1 MEPAPVKL
9 RWRDTW
15 LIWDNAV
22 TTQTVGVGKDY
33 LSADPTYVM
42 TGSFR
47 PRYYLY
53 DGEDQEAIYLAGRV
67 DVIHEFTNSDVTT
80 RRGETTLS
88 DAVLLAGY
96 RRMLAKSP
104 GYETI
109 GTIRLPILTFP
120 TSKFSMNNGTIM
132 GLGTELRLS
141 QSMPLAGE
149 KWSVFKTITLGAIA
163 GYNHTFTVATQG
175 TNPDLR
181 YVRMD
186 PLGRAIPGDQLA
198 GAAFPE
204 HELPLSVLLIA
215 DITDRLSLFLEASY
229 RPTWKYSFKP
239 VQVCNPLTGCS
250 PAMEPPSPNTF
261 VPISGFDAY
270 VDYTP
275 IDQLSIDLGYI
286 NLAPQPGLDG
296 QRRTLFYSP
305 GAQFYL
311 SVIGHLDS
319 IYLGATGKRAEASGA
334 TTRLRP

>member
-1 MEPAPVKL
+1 MKL

-186 PLGRAIPGDQLA
+186 PLGRPIPGDQLA

-229 RPTWKYSFKP
+229 RPTWKYSFSH
-239 VQVCNPLTGCS
+239 CTHHGERGDGNP
-250 PAMEPPSPNTF
+250 
-261 VPISGFDAY
+261 
-270 VDYTP
+270 
-275 IDQLSIDLGYI
+275 
-286 NLAPQPGLDG
+286 
-296 QRRTLFYSP
+296 RH
-305 GAQFYL
+305 
-311 SVIGHLDS
+311 SVAASVAEHLRPH
-319 IYLGATGKRAEASGA
+319 L
-334 TTRLRP
+334 RLRRVRRLHADRSAQHRPRLHQSRSAARPRRSASHAVL